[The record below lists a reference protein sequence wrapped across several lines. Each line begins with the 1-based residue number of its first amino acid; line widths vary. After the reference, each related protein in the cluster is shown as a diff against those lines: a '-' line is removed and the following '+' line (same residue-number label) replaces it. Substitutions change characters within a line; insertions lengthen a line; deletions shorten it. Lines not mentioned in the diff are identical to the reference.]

1 MTGHRLTNTHCV
13 HGGTGPCDVRHAV
26 TTAIVHSAPFTF
38 ASTREVL
45 DFVEGR
51 SERTQ
56 PEYGRM
62 GNPTVSRVQERLAA
76 IEGAERAQLFA
87 SGMAAVTTTM
97 LAYLRPG
104 DHLVLTSDCYK
115 RTREFGGTFIGRFGV
130 EASVVPPTTDAVA
143 EALRPETRMVL
154 VEVPS
159 NPYQYV
165 VDVGRL
171 ADLGR
176 ERGILT
182 VVDSTFATPVN
193 LRPLEWGADLVIHSA
208 TKYLGGHNDLVAG
221 VLAGPAARVEPVAEL
236 LSTLGGICDPTT
248 AFLLDRGLKTLS
260 ARVHLQNA
268 AGLAVAQHVEDRPG
282 IRQVFYP
289 GLASHPHHGV
299 AARLMN
305 GYGGV
310 VTFLVDADFEG
321 TARFVDGLSIPK
333 IAPSLGGVEALVEQ
347 PALMSFWD
355 LARDE
360 RERLGMYDNLVRLAV
375 GLEDPEDLIHDLEQA
390 LSAAGLAQTRPMET
404 KHA

>member
-1 MTGHRLTNTHCV
+1 MTGHDLTNTRAV
-13 HGGTGPCDVRHAV
+13 HAGTGPCDVRHAL

-45 DFVEGR
+45 DYVEGR

-62 GNPTVSRVQERLAA
+62 GNPTVSRVEARLAA
-76 IEGAERAQLFA
+76 IEGAERARLFA

-97 LAYLRPG
+97 LAYLERG

-115 RTREFGGTFIGRFGV
+115 RTRDFGTALLARVGI
-130 EASVVPPTTDAVA
+130 EASLVAPDVDAIA
-143 EALRPETRMVL
+143 KALRPETRVIL
-154 VEVPS
+154 AEVPS

-165 VDVGRL
+165 VDIDRL

-176 ERGILT
+176 DRGVLT

-193 LRPLEWGADLVIHSA
+193 LRPLEWGVDLVVHSA

-221 VLAGPAARVEPVAEL
+221 VVAGREARVAPVADL

-260 ARVHLQNA
+260 ARVHLQNT
-268 AGLAVAQHVEDRPG
+268 AGLAVARFLEGHPG
-282 IRQVFYP
+282 IRRVFYP
-289 GLASHPHHGV
+289 GLASHPQHEV
-299 AARLMN
+299 AARLMG

-310 VTFLVDADFEG
+310 VTFLVDGGFEA
-321 TARFVDGLSIPK
+321 TARFVDRLAIPK

-355 LARDE
+355 LAPEE
-360 RERLGMYDNLVRLAV
+360 RERLGMHDNLVRLSLGIEEAA
-375 GLEDPEDLIHDLEQA
+375 DLINDLDQA
-390 LSAAGLAQTRPMET
+390 LSAAGLARTEHVET

>member
-1 MTGHRLTNTHCV
+1 MTGHPLSNTHCV
-13 HGGTGPCDVRHAV
+13 HAGAGPCDVRHAV
-26 TTAIVHSAPFTF
+26 TAAIVHSAPFTF
-38 ASTREVL
+38 GSTREVL

-51 SERTQ
+51 SDRTQ

-76 IEGAERAQLFA
+76 LEGAERAQLFA
-87 SGMAAVTTTM
+87 SGMAAITTTM
-97 LAYLRPG
+97 LAYLERG

-115 RTREFGGTFIGRFGV
+115 RTRDFAAGFLARFGV
-130 EASVVPPTTDAVA
+130 ETSLVAPDVDAVA
-143 EALRPETRMVL
+143 EAVRPETRMIL
-154 VEVPS
+154 AEVPS

-171 ADLGR
+171 AELGR
-176 ERGILT
+176 RRGVLT

-193 LRPLEWGADLVIHSA
+193 LRPLEWGVDLVIHSA

-221 VLAGPAARVEPVAEL
+221 VLAGPEERVAPVADL
-236 LSTLGGICDPTT
+236 LSTLGGISDPTT

-268 AGLAVAQHVEDRPG
+268 AGLAVARFLEGHPG
-282 IRQVFYP
+282 IGRVFYP
-289 GLASHPHHGV
+289 GLASHPQHET
-299 AARLMN
+299 ASRLMR
-305 GYGGV
+305 GWGGV
-310 VTFLVDADFEG
+310 VTFLVDADFET
-321 TARFVDGLSIPK
+321 TARFVDGLAIPQ

-355 LARDE
+355 LPPEE
-360 RERLGMYDNLVRLAV
+360 RQRIGMTDNLVRLALGIEEADDV
-375 GLEDPEDLIHDLEQA
+375 IRDLEQA
-390 LSAAGLAQTRPMET
+390 LAAAGLARAPQMET

>member
-1 MTGHRLTNTHCV
+1 MSGHRLTNTDCV
-13 HGGTGPCDVRHAV
+13 HAGTGPCDVRHAV

-51 SERTQ
+51 SGRTQ

-62 GNPTVSRVQERLAA
+62 GNPTLTRVQERLAA

-97 LAYLRPG
+97 LACLEPG

-115 RTREFGGTFIGRFGV
+115 RTREFGGTFLGRFGV
-130 EASVVPPTTDAVA
+130 ETSVVAPTTDAVA

-165 VDVGRL
+165 VDIERL
-171 ADLGR
+171 AGLGR

-182 VVDSTFATPVN
+182 VVDGTFATPVN

-221 VLAGPAARVEPVAEL
+221 VLAGPAGRVESVADL

-260 ARVHLQNA
+260 ARVRLQNA
-268 AGLAVAQHVEDRPG
+268 AGLAVARYLENHPG

-289 GLASHPHHGV
+289 GLASHPHHDV
-299 AARLMN
+299 ASRLMS

-310 VTFLVDADFEG
+310 VTFLVDGGFEA
-321 TARFVDGLSIPK
+321 TARLVDGLAIPQ

-355 LARDE
+355 LASEE
-360 RERLGMYDNLVRLAV
+360 RERLGMHDNLVRLAV
-375 GLEDPEDLIHDLEQA
+375 GLEEPEDLIRDLEQA
-390 LSAAGLAQTRPMET
+390 LSAAGLARTQPVEP